1 MAAAPEGDGRPPEE
15 APGER
20 SGRTMERR
28 RSGGDGDTDSDET
41 VVEGSV
47 TESDVEEEEFRRR
60 RW

>member
-1 MAAAPEGDGRPPEE
+1 M
-15 APGER
+15 GER
-20 SGRTMERR
+20 G
-28 RSGGDGDTDSDET
+28 GGDSDSDET